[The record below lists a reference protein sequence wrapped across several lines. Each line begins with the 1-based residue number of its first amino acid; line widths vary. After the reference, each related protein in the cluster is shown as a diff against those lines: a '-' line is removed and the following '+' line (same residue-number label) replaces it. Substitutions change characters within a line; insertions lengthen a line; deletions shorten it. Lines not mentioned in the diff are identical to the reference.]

1 MQIYK
6 SCIDNIYIAENGY
19 DPGRCSMC
27 GDTDEYL
34 GSYRKGNLKSIGET
48 LVELMLEYDSEYVRE
63 IFKEISLME
72 KLNAEQKAEINELM
86 VKEFRKRIETIFG

>member
-1 MQIYK
+1 MQIYE
-6 SCIDNIYIAENGY
+6 SCTGNIYIAENGY
-19 DPGRCSMC
+19 APGRCSMC
-27 GDTDEYL
+27 GDTDNYL
-34 GSYRKGNLKSIGET
+34 GSYRKGNVQSISEV
-48 LVELMLEYDSEYVRE
+48 LIDLLLEYNEEYVRE

>member
-1 MQIYK
+1 MQIYE
-6 SCIDNIYIAENGY
+6 SCTGNIYIAENGY

-27 GDTDEYL
+27 GDTDNYL
-34 GSYRKGNLKSIGET
+34 GSYRKGNIQSISEVLT
-48 LVELMLEYDSEYVRE
+48 DLLIEYNEEYVRE

-86 VKEFRKRIETIFG
+86 VKKFRKRIETIFG

>member
-1 MQIYK
+1 MQIYE
-6 SCIDNIYIAENGY
+6 SCTGNIYIVEDEY
-19 DPGRCSMC
+19 DPGSCSVC
-27 GDTDEYL
+27 GDTDEYI
-34 GSYRKGNLKSIGET
+34 GSYRKGNVQSISEV
-48 LVELMLEYDSEYVRE
+48 LIDLLLEYNEEYVRE

>member
-1 MQIYK
+1 MQIYE
-6 SCIDNIYIAENGY
+6 SCTGNIYIAENGY
-19 DPGRCSMC
+19 DSGRCSMC

-34 GSYRKGNLKSIGET
+34 GSYRKGNVQSISEV
-48 LVELMLEYDSEYVRE
+48 LIDLLLEYNEEYVRE

-72 KLNAEQKAEINELM
+72 KLNAEQKAEVNELM

>member
-1 MQIYK
+1 MQIYE
-6 SCIDNIYIAENGY
+6 SCIGNIYIVEDGY
-19 DPGRCSMC
+19 NPDVCSFC
-27 GDTDEYL
+27 GDTDNYL

-48 LVELMLEYDSEYVRE
+48 LIELMLEYNEEYVRE

>member
-1 MQIYK
+1 MQIYE
-6 SCIDNIYIAENGY
+6 SCTGNIYITENGY
-19 DPGRCSMC
+19 NQGRCSIC

-48 LVELMLEYDSEYVRE
+48 LVDLLLEYNEEYVKE

-72 KLNAEQKAEINELM
+72 KLNAEQKAEINEFM
-86 VKEFRKRIETIFG
+86 VKEFRERIKKIL